1 MKLRNLGLIG
11 SMFALAMLATAP
23 CALANPPYPNRV
35 IRLIVPYPPG
45 GGADTVA
52 RVVVQKLGE
61 NIHGTIIVENRAGA
75 ATNIGMEATVRAAPD
90 GYTLGLATSNLAIN
104 PPLYPNMKYKAKE
117 DLAPVGLLTKGLYV
131 LVVNNS
137 VPVHSVKELIA
148 LAKEKPG
155 TLNAAIAG
163 FGTPGH
169 LALAQF
175 NSLTGANLTPIPYQG
190 ASPALN
196 AVLANTAQVLFISMA
211 SALPYVKAGNM
222 RMLAITS
229 SEHSADMPS
238 VPNAKEAGLPG
249 DEIFEWYGLVAPKH
263 VDPKQ
268 IPFLS
273 TELRKV
279 LADPELRKKLST
291 LGAEAAP
298 DTPEQ
303 FAAFIDAQTNTL
315 GEIVR
320 RSGLKA
326 Q

>member
-1 MKLRNLGLIG
+1 MI
-11 SMFALAMLATAP
+11 ATAV
-23 CALANPPYPNRV
+23 LAGTAGAKAEDAYPNRV
-35 IRLIVPYPPG
+35 IHLIVPYPPG

-52 RVVVQKLGE
+52 RVVAQKLGE
-61 NIHGTIIVENRAGA
+61 NIHDTIIIENRAGA
-75 ATNIGMEATVRAAPD
+75 ATNIGMEATVRATPD

-104 PPLYPNMKYKAKE
+104 PPLYPNMKFHAKQ

-131 LVVNNS
+131 LVVNKS
-137 VPVHSVKELIA
+137 VPANSVKELIA
-148 LAKEKPG
+148 LAKAKPG

-175 NSLTGANLTPIPYQG
+175 NMLTGANLTPIPYQG
-190 ASPALN
+190 AAPALN
-196 AVLANTAQVLFISMA
+196 SVLSDTSQVLFISMA
-211 SALPYVKAGNM
+211 SARPFVKAGSM

-229 SEHSADMPS
+229 SEHSAEMPS

-249 DEIFEWYGLVAPKH
+249 DEIFEWYGIVAPKG
-263 VDPKQ
+263 VDPKH
-268 IPFLS
+268 IAFLS

-279 LADPELRKKLST
+279 LTDADIQKKLSN
-291 LGAEAAP
+291 LGAEASP
-298 DTPEQ
+298 DTHQQ
-303 FAAFIDAQTNTL
+303 FGAFIDEQSKKL